1 MKFDD
6 RLATAMRIGASG
18 PAMSRIELRQLL
30 DLLGA
35 SPAHARSPAV
45 EAAYARITELAQG
58 IPPVDRAAIVREP
71 GLRLRSARLVAL
83 LGASEDAVAEAAV
96 ARAQLTPEEWQDL
109 IPAISPAARRALRQR
124 DDLAPQ
130 VLRRLNAAGAY
141 DRGLPPARVD
151 AVSFEPEL
159 AVTIR
164 GEPATVPPPHPAP
177 LTVETD
183 PGTIGALVRRIEAYR
198 QARQAA
204 TRITLDGSADAPRLP
219 LGEDHDPALHG
230 DPTVF
235 DFSTGPNGA
244 ITWADGQAASM
255 LVGLAPFT
263 TAPLS
268 MAFNQRRPITAQ
280 PLDLSGTAI
289 VGGDWQIDA
298 AARFAPQTGAF
309 LGYAGRMRRI
319 IGDDPVAVPAQDS
332 EADRIRQLLHELRTP
347 VNAIQGFA
355 EVIQQQLF
363 GPTPHEYRALA
374 ANIAS
379 DAARMLAAFEE
390 LERLA
395 RLESGALDLD
405 PGSTDFVAV
414 LRSVASQLHERTA
427 QRKVAFAIPDALPA
441 ALIGLPESEAE
452 LLGWRLLATL
462 GGAAMPG
469 ETLKVGVHALTDAD
483 GALQLTIDLPAS
495 LRDKPAEAVLHAA
508 VGAVPQA
515 LAAGMFGVG
524 FALRL
529 ARAELR
535 AAGGALKLEQG
546 KLLLHLPDLTRR
558 DAGHSAQHTT

>member
-30 DLLGA
+30 DLLGS

-45 EAAYARITELAQG
+45 EAAYARIAELSQQ
-58 IPPVDRAAIVREP
+58 IPPGDRATIVREP

-83 LGASEDAVAEAAV
+83 LASSEYDVAEAAV
-96 ARAQLTPEEWQDL
+96 DRASLAEEEWLDL

-124 DDLAPQ
+124 SDLTQ
-130 VLRRLNAAGAY
+130 TVLRRLNDVGAY
-141 DRGLPPARVD
+141 DRGLPPGPEAMPSAEPRPAPVAASEAPI
-151 AVSFEPEL
+151 AVPLPVVAPKAEPE
-159 AVTIR
+159 
-164 GEPATVPPPHPAP
+164 
-177 LTVETD
+177 

-198 QARQAA
+198 QARQTAA
-204 TRITLDGSADAPRLP
+204 PITLDGSADAPRLP
-219 LGEDHDPALHG
+219 LGEDHDLALQSRATQFDFATG
-230 DPTVF
+230 PTGSIAWADNAVAAMVVGVAP
-235 DFSTGPNGA
+235 FSTGA
-244 ITWADGQAASM
+244 LTAA
-255 LVGLAPFT
+255 FK
-263 TAPLS
+263 
-268 MAFNQRRPITAQ
+268 QRRSIAAQ
-280 PLDLSGTAI
+280 SVELSGGAAI
-289 VGGDWQIDA
+289 AGMWHLDA
-298 AARFAPQTGAF
+298 APRFAPHTGGF
-309 LGYAGRMRRI
+309 LGYTGRMRRV
-319 IGDDPVAVPAQDS
+319 VADAAAARPARDS

-395 RLESGALDLD
+395 RLDSGAQDLD
-405 PGSTDFVAV
+405 PGQVDFVAT
-414 LRSVASQLHERTA
+414 LRSVASQLDERIA
-427 QRKVAFAIPDALPA
+427 QRKVAFTIPDALPP
-441 ALIGLPESEAE
+441 ALIGLTESDAE

-469 ETLKVGVHALTDAD
+469 ETLKVSSSLAAVD
-483 GALQLTIDLPAS
+483 GAGTVLAIDLPAS
-495 LRDKPAEAVLHAA
+495 LRDKPAETVLHAA

-535 AAGGALKLEQG
+535 AAGGELKLEHG
-546 KLLLHLPDLTRR
+546 KLLLRLPDLTRP
-558 DAGHSAQHTT
+558 DAGHSALHLA